1 MFRCAGQAGGGPLM
15 SNVRRLMRKTIRVV
29 AVAMWWLSFVL
40 PIGASEEGRS
50 ILGGQAFVATT
61 IMLFG
66 FLPFSLLLVIPP
78 ASWLS
83 NFLPLRE
90 TFRLLRNSDEPPALQ
105 LAGGAFFI
113 NLVSFMFFLRE
124 VVAKATPF
132 YKYPAIYIW
141 LCSFLLLWLS
151 TLWVKPQ
158 QLQ

>member
-1 MFRCAGQAGGGPLM
+1 M
-15 SNVRRLMRKTIRVV
+15 
-29 AVAMWWLSFVL
+29 
-40 PIGASEEGRS
+40 
-50 ILGGQAFVATT
+50 ATT
-61 IMLFG
+61 IMLLG

-90 TFRLLRNSDEPPALQ
+90 TFRLLQSSAAPAELR

-113 NLVSFMFFLRE
+113 NLVTFVFFLRE

-141 LCSFLLLWLS
+141 LCSFFLLWLS
-151 TLWVKPQ
+151 TLWPKPQ
-158 QLQ
+158 KVQ